1 MDFEKKMNKYS
12 FEIRFLLIL
21 ALFPVIVVIVQLYY
35 THQNIFTARYVEN
48 LITNNVENQQW
59 DMIRCVISENEKRAR
74 LQESKEKNIS
84 FEVYKIQNELNVVIT
99 NTYKDNVD
107 QLNKDLDSHDKNRD
121 CYKILKANI
130 ENMFMNVDSFDN
142 RVYVADR
149 EGILVDRD
157 TVKEDRDNR
166 LWETEIQ
173 SNADPIAAS
182 KAVDMILLKD
192 KHIIYWVA
200 EGSEQSPKDKD
211 YQHLTLESIRDDISE
226 NGIKA
231 LKSYDVLV
239 PVYVPNRSMVLNES
253 KTNFHGVLE
262 TEKKLIVIQSF
273 NLYDAFIDY
282 NNNFEKLDSTT
293 DLVKNA
299 MRETV
304 NTDII
309 TLMLVVILTLM
320 SFGGTIYGAFLLIKW
335 SAKDGNNKNGIA

>member
-1 MDFEKKMNKYS
+1 MDFERKMNKYS

-74 LQESKEKNIS
+74 LQAENIKN
-84 FEVYKIQNELNVVIT
+84 NIT
-99 NTYKDNVD
+99 HDLIITYKDNVD

-157 TVKEDRDNR
+157 IVKEDRDNR

-200 EGSEQSPKDKD
+200 EDSEQSPKDKD

-273 NLYDAFIDY
+273 NLYDAFMD
-282 NNNFEKLDSTT
+282 NNDNFEKLNSTT

-309 TLMLVVILTLM
+309 TLLLVVILTLM

-335 SAKDGNNKNGIA
+335 SAKDGNKNGIA

>member
-74 LQESKEKNIS
+74 LQAENIKN
-84 FEVYKIQNELNVVIT
+84 NIT
-99 NTYKDNVD
+99 HDLIITYKDNVD

-200 EGSEQSPKDKD
+200 EDSEQSPKDKD

-309 TLMLVVILTLM
+309 TLLLVVILTLM